1 MDQNN
6 DYINI
11 INKYKKKINYKGL
24 KLNKIIDNIK
34 KSKLEDYY
42 KNNRNI
48 MMYRNYEILL
58 NRLLNE
64 NNILNKD
71 INGVTSVIQIIKQ
84 IIEEMYK
91 NDKIEEYNKE
101 ILEIINRIND
111 TIKLYK

>member
-24 KLNKIIDNIK
+24 KLNKIIDNIN

-42 KNNRNI
+42 KNNRN
-48 MMYRNYEILL
+48 MMIYRNYEILL

-71 INGVTSVIQIIKQ
+71 INGVSSVIQIIKE
-84 IIEEMYK
+84 IIDNIYK
-91 NDKIEEYNKE
+91 NEKIEEYNKE

>member
-24 KLNKIIDNIK
+24 KLEKIIENIN
-34 KSKLEDYY
+34 KSKIEEYN
-42 KNNRNI
+42 KNNRNM

-71 INGVTSVIQIIKQ
+71 IKGVISVIQIIKQ
-84 IIEEMYK
+84 IIESIYK
-91 NDKIEEYNKE
+91 NEKIEENNKE